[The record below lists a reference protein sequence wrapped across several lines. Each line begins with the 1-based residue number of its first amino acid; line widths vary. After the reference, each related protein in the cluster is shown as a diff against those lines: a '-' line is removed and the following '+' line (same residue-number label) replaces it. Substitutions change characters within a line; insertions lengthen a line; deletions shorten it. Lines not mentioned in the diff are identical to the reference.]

1 MKFAV
6 IGDIHGNIFALES
19 VLQDIKKWDV
29 DYILGTGDLV
39 GYLPYPNEVI
49 EKIREERIICV
60 QGNHDEMIGKLMPED
75 KSYNELSQEE
85 IQSNASRLYT
95 NRVIKESNRD
105 YLKKM
110 PKSISMECG
119 HFKIVVVHGSPE
131 NNKEYIYNDKKTLE
145 VWSQKLECDVLICG
159 HTHVPYLKKVS
170 GKYFINAG
178 SVGKPKHGNGNATYV
193 IVEIIGEEIKYEMR
207 EVAYDIEGISKA
219 IQNEPMISN
228 ELIKILEN
236 GC

>member
-105 YLKKM
+105 YLKQM

-119 HFKIVVVHGSPE
+119 HFKIAVVHGSPE
-131 NNKEYIYNDKKTLE
+131 DNKEYIYNDKKTLE
-145 VWSQKLECDVLICG
+145 VWSQKLESDVLICG
-159 HTHVPYLKKVS
+159 HTHVPYFKKVS
-170 GKYFINAG
+170 GKYFVNAG

-193 IVEIIGEEIKYEMR
+193 IVEIIDKEIKCEMR